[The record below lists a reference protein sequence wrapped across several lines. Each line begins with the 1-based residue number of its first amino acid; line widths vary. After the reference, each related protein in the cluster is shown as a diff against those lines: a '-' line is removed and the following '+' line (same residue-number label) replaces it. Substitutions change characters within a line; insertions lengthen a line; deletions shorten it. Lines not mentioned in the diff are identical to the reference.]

1 MTHALRPLASK
12 EFVQDKVL
20 DLKEAIDLQMR
31 TLASLSVVENQKIE
45 IRTLQNRAQTI
56 EERIKGNKI
65 DIDELNEKKADK

>member
-20 DLKEAIDLQMR
+20 DLKEATDLQMR

-56 EERIKGNKI
+56 EERIRGNKI